1 MELVKPQQRKIRRT
15 REQWRSIMAD
25 FEQSDLGG
33 EAYCHRH
40 GLAYS
45 SFAKWRSL
53 LRQEALPGDE
63 PISFIQL
70 PNTLN
75 SLSDST
81 TGWDIELDLG
91 AGVLI
96 RLKSR

>member
-1 MELVKPQQRKIRRT
+1 MALIKPQQRKIRRT
-15 REQWRSIMAD
+15 RAQWQSIMSD

-33 EAYCHRH
+33 EAYCQRH

-53 LRQEALPGDE
+53 LKQEVSPDDE
-63 PISFIQL
+63 PVSFIQL
-70 PNTLN
+70 PNTLT
-75 SLSDST
+75 SLSDNA

-91 AGVLI
+91 AGVII

>member
-1 MELVKPQQRKIRRT
+1 MELVKPQQTKIRRT
-15 REQWRSIMAD
+15 RAQWQSIMAD
-25 FEQSDLGG
+25 FEQSELGG
-33 EAYCHRH
+33 EAYCQRH

-53 LRQEALPGDE
+53 LKQEALSEEDPV
-63 PISFIQL
+63 SFIQL
-70 PNTLN
+70 PNTLT
-75 SLSDST
+75 SLSDHP

-91 AGVLI
+91 AGVMI